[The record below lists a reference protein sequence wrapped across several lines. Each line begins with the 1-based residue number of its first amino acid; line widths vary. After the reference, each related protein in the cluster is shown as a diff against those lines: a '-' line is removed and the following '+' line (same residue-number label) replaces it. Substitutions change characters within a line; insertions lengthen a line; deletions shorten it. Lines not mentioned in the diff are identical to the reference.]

1 MSQLLETFS
10 DPQAVA
16 RYAEGPPRF
25 VPGFADLH
33 RMMVILLA
41 ERTPQNAQVL
51 VLGAGGGLELK
62 ALAEAHPDW
71 TFEGV
76 DPAAEM
82 LKLAERTLGPLASRV
97 RLHRGYIDDAPKGPF
112 DAATCLLTLHF
123 LAPQERLRTA
133 IEIRHRLKPGAPFVV
148 AHSSFPQ
155 SEGER
160 ALWLARYAAFAMAA
174 GADPDHA
181 ENARAAVEAHMNLL
195 NPEQDEAILRDAGFS
210 DVSLFY
216 AALTWPCRA
225 LTMSSATSTIMSSCP
240 PTICRRPSSTRISR
254 VSTP

>member
-1 MSQLLETFS
+1 MSDLMAPFS

-33 RMMVILLA
+33 RMTTILLG
-41 ERTPQNAQVL
+41 ERAPQEARVL

-62 ALAEAHPDW
+62 ALAEAHPSW
-71 TFEGV
+71 TFDGV

-82 LKLAERTLGPLASRV
+82 LKQAVRTLGPLAPRA
-97 RLHRGYIDDAPKGPF
+97 RLHQGFIDDAPEGPF

-123 LAPQERLRTA
+123 LAPEERRRTA
-133 IEIRHRLKPGAPFVV
+133 SEIRKRLKPGAPFVA

-155 SEGER
+155 GEDER
-160 ALWLARYAAFAMAA
+160 ALWLSRYAAFAVAS
-174 GADPDHA
+174 GADPA
-181 ENARAAVEAHMNLL
+181 LAQKARAAVAAHL
-195 NPEQDEAILRDAGFS
+195 NIFTPEQDESILRDAGFS

-216 AALTWPCRA
+216 AAFTWRGWVA
-225 LTMSSATSTIMSSCP
+225 SA
-240 PTICRRPSSTRISR
+240 
-254 VSTP
+254 